1 MDSYSDLPQLPI
13 LASPRQA
20 YAERLLHPV
29 EEAMST
35 TVAEMLVE
43 TLHTIGVRQIFGVVG
58 DALNPFTEAVRKDKR
73 IEWIGVRHEEG
84 AALAAAGQAKLTGKL
99 AVCCGTTGPGAN
111 HLVAGLYEARKDHA
125 PVLAISG
132 GVPASRRGIDYLQEN
147 NPDLLFRDVAAYTQT
162 IIDPAQAVQVVH
174 QAIAQAY
181 HQRGVAHISIP
192 ADVIGAKLP
201 GPAAVA
207 SLNTL
212 RPQPEVTPP
221 ESEIAHAAQLI
232 NAAESVAIFVGNGA
246 RSSIADIAVLAEKL
260 QAPVVHT
267 FRAKDMLPYDHPHW
281 IGGVGL
287 IGGAPG
293 MDAMRDAELLLMLGT
308 DYPYSE
314 FLPTRTQTVQID
326 ERGFVLGRR
335 MPVDLGITGSV
346 GPAVTQLLQQVQGKT
361 DNTFLRKV
369 GEHRKQWNETL
380 DKHAVLPK
388 DPDKGPIKP
397 QYLARRLSDRAAEDA
412 VFVVDTGVVTLWC
425 GNWIRQSGRQRL
437 LASFNNAAVGT
448 SLGQGNGIQALDRNR
463 QVIVAA
469 GDGGF
474 TMLLGE
480 FMTAVEHKLPVKVVV
495 FNNREWGLVHL
506 EMEEAGLP
514 AFEGAEFPNL
524 DFALFAG
531 ACGAQGF
538 TAKTPSQLEEVL
550 GPFLAAPGPA
560 ILNVFINPSELPI
573 MPHIKLDQI
582 WHFGMAKI
590 KEAMIS
596 MGGAG

>member
-1 MDSYSDLPQLPI
+1 
-13 LASPRQA
+13 
-20 YAERLLHPV
+20 
-29 EEAMST
+29 MST

-43 TLHTIGVRQIFGVVG
+43 TLYRIGVRQIFGVVG
-58 DALNPFTEAVRKDKR
+58 DALNPLTEAIRRDR
-73 IEWIGVRHEEG
+73 RLEWIGVRHEEG
-84 AALAAAGQAKLTGKL
+84 AALAAAGQAKLTGRL

-111 HLVAGLYEARKDHA
+111 HLVAGLYEAHKDHA

-132 GVPASRRGIDYLQEN
+132 GVPASRRGTDYLQEN
-147 NPDLLFRDVAAYTQT
+147 APDLLFRDVATYTQT
-162 IIDPAQAVQVVH
+162 IISPAQAVQVVH

-192 ADVIGAKLP
+192 ADVIGGKIPTA
-201 GPAAVA
+201 PAVI

-212 RPQPEVTPP
+212 RPQPEVAPP
-221 ESEIAHAAQLI
+221 EAEIAQAAQLI
-232 NAAESVAIFVGNGA
+232 NTAKSVAIFVGNGC
-246 RSSIADIAVLAEKL
+246 RSSVHDIAALADKL
-260 QAPVVHT
+260 QAPILHT

-314 FLPTRTQTVQID
+314 FLPTRTQTIQID

-361 DNTFLRKV
+361 DATFLRKV
-369 GEHRKQWNETL
+369 GDHRQQWNLTL
-380 DKHAVLPK
+380 DKHASPPAN
-388 DPDKGPIKP
+388 PDQGPIKP
-397 QYLARRLSDRAAEDA
+397 QYLARRLSDRAADDA
-412 VFVVDTGVVTLWC
+412 VVVVDTGVVTLWC
-425 GNWIRQSGRQRL
+425 GNWLRQTGQQRI

-448 SLGQGNGIQALDRNR
+448 SLGQANGIQALDRSR
-463 QVIVAA
+463 QVIAA
-469 GDGGF
+469 VGDGGF

-480 FMTAVEHKLPVKVVV
+480 FMTAVEHRLPVKVVV

-506 EMEEAGLP
+506 EMEQAGLP
-514 AFEGAEFPNL
+514 AFEGANFPNL
-524 DFALFAG
+524 DFALFAA
-531 ACGAQGF
+531 ACGATGY
-538 TAKTPSQLEEVL
+538 TAKTAAELEEAL

-560 ILNVFINPSELPI
+560 ILNVFIDPAELPI

-582 WHFGMAKI
+582 WHFGMAKV
-590 KEAMIS
+590 KEAMIA
-596 MGGAG
+596 MGG

>member
-1 MDSYSDLPQLPI
+1 
-13 LASPRQA
+13 
-20 YAERLLHPV
+20 
-29 EEAMST
+29 MST

-43 TLHTIGVRQIFGVVG
+43 TLHRIGVRQIFGVVG
-58 DALNPFTEAVRKDKR
+58 DALNPLTEAVRKDKR

-111 HLVAGLYEARKDHA
+111 HLVAGLYEAYKDHA

-147 NPDLLFRDVAAYTQT
+147 VPDLLFRDVAAYTQT
-162 IIDPAQAVQVVH
+162 IINPAQAVQVVH
-174 QAIAQAY
+174 QAVAQAY

-192 ADVIGAKLP
+192 ADVIGGKITS
-201 GPAAVA
+201 AV
-207 SLNTL
+207 SVSSINTL

-221 ESEIAHAAQLI
+221 ESEIGHAARLI
-232 NAAESVAIFVGNGA
+232 DAAASVAIFVGNGG
-246 RSSIADIAVLAEKL
+246 RSSIHDIAALAEKL
-260 QAPVVHT
+260 QAPMIHT
-267 FRAKDMLPYDHPHW
+267 FRGKDMLAYDHPHW

-314 FLPTRTQTVQID
+314 FLPTRTQTIQID

-346 GPAVTQLLQQVQGKT
+346 GPAVAQLLQQVRGKT
-361 DNTFLRKV
+361 DAAFLNKV
-369 GEHRKQWNETL
+369 SDHRHNWNMTL
-380 DKHAVLPK
+380 DKHAAPPA
-388 DPDKGPIKP
+388 DPEKGPIKP
-397 QYLARRLSDRAAEDA
+397 QYLARRLSDRANEDA

-425 GNWIRQSGRQRL
+425 GNWIRQTGKQRI

-448 SLGQGNGIQALDRNR
+448 SLGQGNGIQALDRDR
-463 QVIVAA
+463 QVIVAV

-514 AFEGAEFPNL
+514 AFEGSNFPNL

-538 TAKTPSQLEEVL
+538 TAKTPAQLEEAL
-550 GPFLAAPGPA
+550 GPFLATPGPA
-560 ILNVFINPSELPI
+560 ILNVFIDPSELPV

-596 MGGAG
+596 MGGA